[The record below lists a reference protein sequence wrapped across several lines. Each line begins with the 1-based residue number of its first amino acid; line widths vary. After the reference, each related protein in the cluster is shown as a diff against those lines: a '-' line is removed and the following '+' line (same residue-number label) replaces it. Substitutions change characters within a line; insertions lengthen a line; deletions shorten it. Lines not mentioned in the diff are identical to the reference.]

1 MGMNIVY
8 RDAKE
13 GRNVKSGETMEI
25 PESLMLSVKAGKGIK
40 DALRETDAKTFMK
53 VKKDY
58 LGKKSISA

>member
-1 MGMNIVY
+1 MNIVY

-25 PESLMLSVKAGKGIK
+25 PESLMLSVKADKGIK
-40 DALRETDAKTFMK
+40 DALCEADAKTFMK

-58 LGKKSISA
+58 LDKESIFA